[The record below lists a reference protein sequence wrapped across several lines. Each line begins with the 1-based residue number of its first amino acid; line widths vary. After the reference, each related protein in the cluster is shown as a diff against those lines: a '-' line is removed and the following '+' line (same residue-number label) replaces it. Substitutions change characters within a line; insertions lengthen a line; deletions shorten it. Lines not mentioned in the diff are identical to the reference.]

1 LAGILLVLLALSAT
15 TARGQIASYVDEHGK
30 HVFINGNPPI
40 PRLGNSPAKRAGEG
54 AGWASGRRSAIAQ
67 PGHSGNSGRFQ
78 RPAKEG
84 LEKMVQETAAK
95 HRVDPALVR
104 AVISAESNW
113 DPFAVSRRG
122 ALGLMQLIPGT
133 AVRFGV
139 GDAFNPQ
146 QNLEGGVKYL
156 RTLLERYNGDLNLSL
171 AAYNAGEHAVDRA
184 RGVPHFAET
193 QNYVQK
199 VIDSY
204 FRPDSGRGSNGWNP
218 PAIRR
223 DTDERGRVI
232 FTNE

>member
-1 LAGILLVLLALSAT
+1 
-15 TARGQIASYVDEHGK
+15 
-30 HVFINGNPPI
+30 
-40 PRLGNSPAKRAGEG
+40 
-54 AGWASGRRSAIAQ
+54 
-67 PGHSGNSGRFQ
+67 
-78 RPAKEG
+78 
-84 LEKMVQETAAK
+84 MVQETAEK

-113 DPFAVSRRG
+113 DPFAVSPRG

-139 GDAFNPQ
+139 GDVFNPQ

-156 RTLLERYNGDLNLSL
+156 RSLLERYNGDLNLSL
-171 AAYNAGEHAVDRA
+171 AAYNAGERAVDRA
-184 RGVPHFAET
+184 HGVPHFAET

-204 FRPDSGRGSNGWNP
+204 FRPDSGRDSNGWRP